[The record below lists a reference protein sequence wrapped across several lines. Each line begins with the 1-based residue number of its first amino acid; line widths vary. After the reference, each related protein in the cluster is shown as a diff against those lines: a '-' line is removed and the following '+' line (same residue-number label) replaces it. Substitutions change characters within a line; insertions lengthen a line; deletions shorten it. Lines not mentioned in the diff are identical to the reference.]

1 MPNLRIFGS
10 AIHDTA
16 LVMIV
21 TSSLSSIF
29 YYVTRG
35 YIERNEANMSLLFGL
50 VCSGIYWY
58 TQYKIKK

>member
-21 TSSLSSIF
+21 TSSLASIL
-29 YYVTRG
+29 YYLTRG
-35 YIERNEANMSLLFGL
+35 FIERNEANMSLLIGL
-50 VCSGIYWY
+50 VCSLVYWY